1 MKVISTWAE
10 LKTILSKYHCYATD
24 YDGTI
29 IDSMPT
35 WNHFASNYL
44 KSKGITPKE
53 GLDESIKYKSNMDA
67 ARIIHNDYK
76 ILSNEYLVCED
87 INRFMYEVYPT
98 LPLKPNSQ
106 AFLELLNECG
116 RNLLSSAT
124 PESLLIPSCKAL
136 GILDYYKE
144 IYSSSD
150 LDKSKES
157 GKLFKYI
164 LKEEDIDRN
173 NLLVIED
180 SILAMKRCKKMK
192 IDTLIVKDYSNNN
205 DMPLIKK
212 YATYFCDIENIK

>member
-10 LKTILSKYHCYATD
+10 LKTILSKYRCYATD

-35 WNHFASNYL
+35 WNHFASNYI

-53 GLDESIKYKSNMDA
+53 GLDESIKYKSNLDA
-67 ARIIHNDYK
+67 ARIIYNDYK
-76 ILSNEYLVCED
+76 ILSNEYEVCED

-106 AFLELLNECG
+106 AFLELLNESG
-116 RNLLSSAT
+116 RNLLASAT

-164 LKEEDIDRN
+164 LKEEDIDRS

-192 IDTLIVKDYSNNN
+192 IDTLIVKDYSNKN
-205 DMPLIKK
+205 DMALIEK
-212 YATYFCDIENIK
+212 YAKYFCDIENLK